1 MDKLLLGANRF
12 FEQIPDVSRR
22 FRWPLWLAFLVINI
36 VVLAGASRFTID
48 MTMEVFFEDG
58 DPVKT
63 AYDAFRAE
71 FGSDEAI
78 YLIYEANDGDVFSD
92 ASLGALAGIHN
103 ELLNYRETLA
113 VGEASGLDRITDVIS
128 LLNVS
133 YMEARDDALISG
145 QFIGDDFPQNEEQR
159 EALRDRALHHPDY
172 PTLYLSNDS
181 RFGAVVIK
189 TNLGATLLSEASRG
203 TMDAEA
209 GNSDVLDDEYVDDE
223 ALDDAELAMD
233 WSGVSDEGGTPT
245 TANIPVFKRAEIEDF
260 SYLMHAFTPIIEKA
274 EYTEHLTFYPVGNPP
289 VMSFFNDVVFQEMGT
304 VVGASLLLII
314 AALWLLFR
322 SLSAVVW
329 PLVIVVISFLWV
341 VGLVG
346 WSGMVMTM
354 MVNIIVF
361 LILAV
366 GVADAIHII
375 SGYLFFR
382 ELGQDHRQS
391 IRSVFKKSGLACFL
405 TSVTTSIGLLSLTFV
420 PIVPI
425 RSFGIAAA
433 LGVMIAFLLTVFIL
447 PLMLD
452 LWPPVK
458 KTRTTL
464 AAQPSWV
471 QRWLQRVEHIGFTHP
486 KKVVGVFAA
495 FAMAFIVG
503 GTSVKVDSNMV
514 EVLPPDSLLRKS
526 FQLVDEHM
534 GGSQTME
541 MVIDA
546 GRADAFKDP
555 DMLNRLA
562 QIQTYLETTY
572 PALVGSTNSLVNVT
586 KDAFRA
592 LNNDDPAYFVI
603 PQSPRVL
610 EQTLFMFNNASPKDR
625 RQLVSDDYRKA
636 RLTIRLKNAGSYEY
650 VPMIE
655 GAEAEMARI
664 LADMNTRYPALDV
677 RLTGGMSLMIRLID
691 YVSWSQIQSFGL
703 ALVVISLLLLWVFGS
718 IKIGLVAMFPN
729 LLPIITVFGLMGY
742 MGVSLDTDTLLIA
755 PIIIGI
761 AIDDTIHFLTHY
773 RAGMIAGK
781 PMETSIRYTI
791 REAGQAITFTSIV
804 LSLGFMVFLLS
815 SHVALQNFGML
826 SAVAIMVALIT
837 DLLLLPALCVLF
849 SADFSNH
856 RQVTTLHREEILS
869 E

>member
-1 MDKLLLGANRF
+1 MEKLLLSANRF

-22 FRWPLWLAFLVINI
+22 YRWQIWIAFILINI
-36 VVLAGASRFTID
+36 VILAGASRFTID

-63 AYDAFRAE
+63 AYDRFRAE

-78 YLIYEANDGDVFSD
+78 YLIYEANDGDVFSND
-92 ASLGALAGIHN
+92 SLNALKG
-103 ELLNYRETLA
+103 LQSDLVNYRDHLKDEQ
-113 VGEASGLDRITDVIS
+113 GSGLDRITDVIS

-145 QFIGDDFPQNEEQR
+145 KFIGDNFPQNEEQR
-159 EALRDRALHHPDY
+159 EALRDKALRHPDY
-172 PTLYLSNDS
+172 PTVYLSNDS
-181 RFGAVVIK
+181 RFGAVIIK
-189 TNLGATLLSEASRG
+189 TDLGATLLTDESALNE
-203 TMDAEA
+203 
-209 GNSDVLDDEYVDDE
+209 NSGDVEYLDDEFVDELSLSEGEDIE
-223 ALDDAELAMD
+223 MAWSDTDAKLAL
-233 WSGVSDEGGTPT
+233 
-245 TANIPVFKRAEIEDF
+245 ANNTDIPEFKRAEIEDF
-260 SYLMHAFTPIIEKA
+260 SYLMHAFSPIIEKS
-274 EYTEHLTFYPVGNPP
+274 EYTQYLTFYPVGNPT

-314 AALWLLFR
+314 ISLWVLFR
-322 SLSAVVW
+322 SLSAVLW
-329 PLVIVVISFLWV
+329 PLTIVVISFLWV

-346 WSGMVMTM
+346 WSGMIMTM

-382 ELGQDHRQS
+382 EQGEDHEQS

-405 TSVTTSIGLLSLTFV
+405 TSITTSIGLLSLTFV

-433 LGVMIAFLLTVFIL
+433 MGVMIAFLLTVFIL

-452 LWPPVK
+452 AWPPIRK
-458 KTRTTL
+458 KEI
-464 AAQPSWV
+464 
-471 QRWLQRVEHIGFTHP
+471 QRGDKISLIQRILRSVEHVGFTHP
-486 KKVVGVFAA
+486 RKVISIFVLFAA
-495 FAMAFIVG
+495 VLIVG
-503 GTSVKVDSNMV
+503 GLSVKVDSNMV

-526 FQLVDEHM
+526 FQLVDDEM

-546 GRADAFKDP
+546 GKADAFKDP
-555 DMLNRLA
+555 EMLNRL
-562 QIQTYLETTY
+562 QKIQLFLERTY
-572 PALVGSTNSLVNVT
+572 PGLVGKTTSLVNVT
-586 KDAFRA
+586 KDAFKS
-592 LNNDDPAYFVI
+592 LNNDDPAYYVI

-625 RQLVSDDYRKA
+625 RQLVSDDYSKA
-636 RLTIRLKNAGSYEY
+636 RLTIRLKNAGSFEY
-650 VPMIE
+650 VPMIQ
-655 GAEAEMARI
+655 GAENEMARV
-664 LADMNTRYPALDV
+664 LEDMKAKYPAIDV

-703 ALVVISLLLLWVFGS
+703 ALVVISLLLLMVFGS
-718 IKIGLVAMFPN
+718 VKIGLVAIFPN

-773 RAGMIAGK
+773 RAGLIGSK
-781 PMETSIRYTI
+781 TMEQSIRYTI

-804 LSLGFMVFLLS
+804 LSLGFLVFLLS

-837 DLLLLPALCVLF
+837 DLLLLPALCVVF
-849 SADFSNH
+849 KADFANH
-856 RQVTTLHREEILS
+856 RREDATLAAES
-869 E
+869 MG